1 MENKKSYIWLV
12 VLVIIGLLVFYG
24 IKIYRSK
31 KTLVPTN
38 NYINYTM
45 NQKTYGVNEYNLV
58 NITDRQLAAIYLN
71 DYRNYLKNNI
81 EQAYELLNEEY
92 RSKKFNNIEEFKTYI
107 NTININNMSVE
118 KYNISDD
125 KKIIDV
131 YISDNDRF
139 IFKIKNI
146 LEYEVY
152 LDDTTVE
159 I

>member
-45 NQKTYGVNEYNLV
+45 NPKTYDVNEYNLV
-58 NITDRQLAAIYLN
+58 NIKDRQLAAIYLN

-81 EQAYELLNEEY
+81 DQAYELLNEEY
-92 RSKKFNNIEEFKTYI
+92 RSKKFNNIQEFKDYI
-107 NTININNMSVE
+107 NSININTMSVE

-139 IFKIKNI
+139 IFKIKSI

>member
-45 NQKTYGVNEYNLV
+45 NPKTYDVNEYNLV

-81 EQAYELLNEEY
+81 DQAYELLNEEY
-92 RSKKFNNIEEFKTYI
+92 RSKKFNNIEKFKTYI

>member
-45 NQKTYGVNEYNLV
+45 NPKTYDVNEYNLV
-58 NITDRQLAAIYLN
+58 NINDRQLAAIYLN

-81 EQAYELLNEEY
+81 DQAYELLNEEY
-92 RSKKFNNIEEFKTYI
+92 RSKKFNNIQEFKDYI
-107 NTININNMSVE
+107 NSININTMSVE

-139 IFKIKNI
+139 IFKIKSI

-152 LDDTTVE
+152 LDDTTAE

>member
-1 MENKKSYIWLV
+1 
-12 VLVIIGLLVFYG
+12 
-24 IKIYRSK
+24 
-31 KTLVPTN
+31 
-38 NYINYTM
+38 
-45 NQKTYGVNEYNLV
+45 
-58 NITDRQLAAIYLN
+58 
-71 DYRNYLKNNI
+71 
-81 EQAYELLNEEY
+81 
-92 RSKKFNNIEEFKTYI
+92 
-107 NTININNMSVE
+107 MSVE

-139 IFKIKNI
+139 IFKIKSI

>member
-45 NQKTYGVNEYNLV
+45 NPKTYDVNEYNLV

-81 EQAYELLNEEY
+81 DQAYELLNEEY

>member
-45 NQKTYGVNEYNLV
+45 NPKTYGVNEYNLV

-81 EQAYELLNEEY
+81 DQAYELLNKEY

-107 NTININNMSVE
+107 STININNMSVE

>member
-45 NQKTYGVNEYNLV
+45 NPKTYDVNEYNLV

-81 EQAYELLNEEY
+81 DQAYELLNEEY

-131 YISDNDRF
+131 YISNNDRF

>member
-12 VLVIIGLLVFYG
+12 VLTIIGLLVFYG

-31 KTLVPTN
+31 KILVPTN
-38 NYINYTM
+38 KYINYTM
-45 NQKTYGVNEYNLV
+45 NPKTYDVNEYNLV
-58 NITDRQLAAIYLN
+58 NINDRQLAAIYLN

-131 YISDNDRF
+131 YISNNDRF

>member
-12 VLVIIGLLVFYG
+12 VLVIIVLLVFYG

-45 NQKTYGVNEYNLV
+45 NPKTYDVNEYNLV
-58 NITDRQLAAIYLN
+58 NINDRQLAAIYLN

-81 EQAYELLNEEY
+81 DQAYELLNEEY
-92 RSKKFNNIEEFKTYI
+92 RSKKFNNIQEFKDYI
-107 NTININNMSVE
+107 NSININTMSVE

-139 IFKIKNI
+139 IFKIKSI

>member
-45 NQKTYGVNEYNLV
+45 NPKTYDVNEYNLV

>member
-12 VLVIIGLLVFYG
+12 VLTIIGLLVFYG

-45 NQKTYGVNEYNLV
+45 NPKTYDVNEYNLV
-58 NITDRQLAAIYLN
+58 NINDRQLAAIYLN

-81 EQAYELLNEEY
+81 DQAYELLNEEY
-92 RSKKFNNIEEFKTYI
+92 RSKKFNNIQEFKDYI
-107 NTININNMSVE
+107 NSININTMSVE

-139 IFKIKNI
+139 IFKIKSI

>member
-45 NQKTYGVNEYNLV
+45 NPKTYDVNEYNLV
-58 NITDRQLAAIYLN
+58 NINDRQLAAIYLN

-81 EQAYELLNEEY
+81 DQAYELLNEEY
-92 RSKKFNNIEEFKTYI
+92 RSKKFNNIQEFKDYI
-107 NTININNMSVE
+107 NSININTMSVE

-152 LDDTTVE
+152 LDDKTVE

>member
-45 NQKTYGVNEYNLV
+45 NPKTYGVNEYNLV

-81 EQAYELLNEEY
+81 DQAYELLNEEY
-92 RSKKFNNIEEFKTYI
+92 RSKKFNNIQEFKDYI
-107 NTININNMSVE
+107 NSININTMSVE

>member
-12 VLVIIGLLVFYG
+12 VLTIIGLLVLYG

-45 NQKTYGVNEYNLV
+45 NPKTYDVNEYNLV
-58 NITDRQLAAIYLN
+58 NINDRQLAAIYLN

-81 EQAYELLNEEY
+81 DQAYELLNEEY

>member
-12 VLVIIGLLVFYG
+12 VLTIIGLLVFYG

-31 KTLVPTN
+31 KILVPTN
-38 NYINYTM
+38 KYINYTM
-45 NQKTYGVNEYNLV
+45 NPKTYDVNEYNLV
-58 NITDRQLAAIYLN
+58 NIYDRQLAAIYLN

-81 EQAYELLNEEY
+81 DQAYELLNEEY

>member
-45 NQKTYGVNEYNLV
+45 NPKTYDVNEYNLV
-58 NITDRQLAAIYLN
+58 NINDRQLAAIYLN
-71 DYRNYLKNNI
+71 DYRTYLKNNI
-81 EQAYELLNEEY
+81 DQAYELLNEEY
-92 RSKKFNNIEEFKTYI
+92 RSKKFNNIQEFKDYI
-107 NTININNMSVE
+107 NSININTMSVE

-139 IFKIKNI
+139 IFKIKSI

>member
-12 VLVIIGLLVFYG
+12 VLTIIGLLVFYG

-31 KTLVPTN
+31 KILVPTN

-45 NQKTYGVNEYNLV
+45 NPKTYDVNEYNLV

-81 EQAYELLNEEY
+81 DQAYELLNEEY

>member
-45 NQKTYGVNEYNLV
+45 NPKTYDVNEYNLV

-81 EQAYELLNEEY
+81 DQAYELLNEEY

-107 NTININNMSVE
+107 NTININTMSVE

>member
-45 NQKTYGVNEYNLV
+45 NPKTYGVNEYNLV

-71 DYRNYLKNNI
+71 DYRNYLKSNI
-81 EQAYELLNEEY
+81 DQAYELLNEEY
-92 RSKKFNNIEEFKTYI
+92 RSKKFNNIEKFKTYI

>member
-12 VLVIIGLLVFYG
+12 VLTIIGLLVFYG

-31 KTLVPTN
+31 KILVPTN
-38 NYINYTM
+38 KYINYTM
-45 NQKTYGVNEYNLV
+45 NPKTYDVNEYNLV
-58 NITDRQLAAIYLN
+58 NINDRQLAAIYLN

-81 EQAYELLNEEY
+81 DQAYELLNEEY

-131 YISDNDRF
+131 YISNNDRF

>member
-45 NQKTYGVNEYNLV
+45 NPKTYDVNEYNLV
-58 NITDRQLAAIYLN
+58 NISDRQLAAIYLN

-81 EQAYELLNEEY
+81 DQAYELLNEEY

>member
-45 NQKTYGVNEYNLV
+45 NPKTYDVNEYNLV

-81 EQAYELLNEEY
+81 DQAYELLNEEY
-92 RSKKFNNIEEFKTYI
+92 RSKKFNNIQEFKDYI
-107 NTININNMSVE
+107 NSININTMSVE

>member
-12 VLVIIGLLVFYG
+12 VLTIIGLLVFYG

-31 KTLVPTN
+31 KILVPTN
-38 NYINYTM
+38 KYINYTM
-45 NQKTYGVNEYNLV
+45 NPKTYDVNEYNLV
-58 NITDRQLAAIYLN
+58 NINDRQLAAIYLN

-81 EQAYELLNEEY
+81 DQAYELLNEEY
-92 RSKKFNNIEEFKTYI
+92 RSKKFNNIQEFKDYI
-107 NTININNMSVE
+107 NSININTMSVE

-139 IFKIKNI
+139 IFKIKSI

>member
-31 KTLVPTN
+31 KTLVPTDD
-38 NYINYTM
+38 YINYTM
-45 NQKTYGVNEYNLV
+45 NPKTYGVNEYNLV

-81 EQAYELLNEEY
+81 DQAYELLNEEY

-107 NTININNMSVE
+107 ITININNMSVE

-131 YISDNDRF
+131 YISDNDRV

>member
-31 KTLVPTN
+31 KTLVPTDD
-38 NYINYTM
+38 YINYTM
-45 NQKTYGVNEYNLV
+45 NPKTYGVNEYNLV

-92 RSKKFNNIEEFKTYI
+92 RSKKFSNIEEFKTYI

-131 YISDNDRF
+131 YISNNDRF

>member
-12 VLVIIGLLVFYG
+12 ILVILGLLVFYG

-31 KTLVPTN
+31 KTLVPTDD
-38 NYINYTM
+38 YINYTM
-45 NQKTYGVNEYNLV
+45 NPKKYGVNEYNLV

-81 EQAYELLNEEY
+81 DQAYELLNEEY
-92 RSKKFNNIEEFKTYI
+92 RSKKFNNIEEFKTYV
-107 NTININNMSVE
+107 NTININNMPVE

-139 IFKIKNI
+139 IFKIKSI

>member
-1 MENKKSYIWLV
+1 VENKKSYIWLV

-45 NQKTYGVNEYNLV
+45 NPKTYGVNEYNLV

-81 EQAYELLNEEY
+81 DQAYELLNEEY

-118 KYNISDD
+118 KYSISDD

>member
-45 NQKTYGVNEYNLV
+45 NPKTYDVNEYNLV
-58 NITDRQLAAIYLN
+58 NINDRQLAAIYLN

-81 EQAYELLNEEY
+81 DQAYELLNEEY
-92 RSKKFNNIEEFKTYI
+92 RSKKFNNS
-107 NTININNMSVE
+107 ININTMSVE

-139 IFKIKNI
+139 IFKIKSI

>member
-45 NQKTYGVNEYNLV
+45 NPKTYDVNEYNLV

-81 EQAYELLNEEY
+81 DQAYELLNEEY

-152 LDDTTVE
+152 LDDTTEE

>member
-1 MENKKSYIWLV
+1 M
-12 VLVIIGLLVFYG
+12 FYG

-45 NQKTYGVNEYNLV
+45 NPKTYDVNEYNLV
-58 NITDRQLAAIYLN
+58 NINDRQLAAIYLN

-81 EQAYELLNEEY
+81 DQAYELLNEEY
-92 RSKKFNNIEEFKTYI
+92 RSKKFNNIQEFKDYI
-107 NTININNMSVE
+107 NSININTMSVE

-139 IFKIKNI
+139 IFKIKSI

>member
-1 MENKKSYIWLV
+1 MENKKNYIWLV

-45 NQKTYGVNEYNLV
+45 NPKTYGVNEYNLV

-71 DYRNYLKNNI
+71 DYRSYLKNNI
-81 EQAYELLNEEY
+81 DQAYELLNEEY

>member
-45 NQKTYGVNEYNLV
+45 NPKTYDVNEYNLV
-58 NITDRQLAAIYLN
+58 NINDRQLAAIYLN

-81 EQAYELLNEEY
+81 DQAYELLNEEY

-139 IFKIKNI
+139 IFKIKSI

>member
-45 NQKTYGVNEYNLV
+45 NPKTYDVNEYNLV
-58 NITDRQLAAIYLN
+58 NINDRQLAAIYLN

-81 EQAYELLNEEY
+81 DQAYELLNEEY

>member
-12 VLVIIGLLVFYG
+12 ILVILGLLVFYG

-31 KTLVPTN
+31 KTLVPTDD
-38 NYINYTM
+38 YINYTM
-45 NQKTYGVNEYNLV
+45 NPKKYGVNEYNLV
-58 NITDRQLAAIYLN
+58 NITDRQLAGIYLN

-81 EQAYELLNEEY
+81 DQAYELLNEEY
-92 RSKKFNNIEEFKTYI
+92 RSKKFNNIEEFKTYV
-107 NTININNMSVE
+107 NTININNMPVE

>member
-45 NQKTYGVNEYNLV
+45 NPKTYGVNEYNLV

-81 EQAYELLNEEY
+81 DQAYELLNEEY
-92 RSKKFNNIEEFKTYI
+92 SSKKFNNIEEFKTYI

>member
-45 NQKTYGVNEYNLV
+45 NPKTYGVNEYNLV

-81 EQAYELLNEEY
+81 DQAYELLNEEY

-118 KYNISDD
+118 KYSISDD

>member
-45 NQKTYGVNEYNLV
+45 NPKTYDVNEYNLV
-58 NITDRQLAAIYLN
+58 NINDRQLAAIYLN

-81 EQAYELLNEEY
+81 DQAYELLNEEY

-152 LDDTTVE
+152 LDDKTVE

>member
-1 MENKKSYIWLV
+1 
-12 VLVIIGLLVFYG
+12 
-24 IKIYRSK
+24 
-31 KTLVPTN
+31 
-38 NYINYTM
+38 M
-45 NQKTYGVNEYNLV
+45 NPKTYGVNEYNLV
-58 NITDRQLAAIYLN
+58 NITDRQLATIYLN

-81 EQAYELLNEEY
+81 DQAYELLNEEY

>member
-12 VLVIIGLLVFYG
+12 VLTIIGLLVFYG

-31 KTLVPTN
+31 KILVPTN
-38 NYINYTM
+38 KYINYTM
-45 NQKTYGVNEYNLV
+45 NPKTYDVNEYNLV
-58 NITDRQLAAIYLN
+58 NINDRQLAAIYLN

-81 EQAYELLNEEY
+81 DQAYELLNEEY